1 MLAFALVWLM
11 LGVSSLSACVMSGRA
26 DRVAQSIAAAEA
38 LHEELVLRK
47 AA

>member
-1 MLAFALVWLM
+1 MLAITLVWLL
-11 LGVSSLSACVMSGRA
+11 LGLSSLSACVMSGRA

-38 LHEELVLRK
+38 LHKELVLRK